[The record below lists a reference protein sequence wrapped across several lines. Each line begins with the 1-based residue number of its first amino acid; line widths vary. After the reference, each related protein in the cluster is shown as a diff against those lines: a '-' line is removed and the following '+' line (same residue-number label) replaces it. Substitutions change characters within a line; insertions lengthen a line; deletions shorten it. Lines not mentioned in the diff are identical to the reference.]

1 MICKLCGDKKVVC
14 TMIGS
19 YGVQSGPCPNC
30 TDYVH
35 KHYERELES
44 VINNDR
50 QRRVTQR
57 TGSC

>member
-1 MICKLCGDKKVVC
+1 MICKLCGDKKVVY
-14 TMIGS
+14 TMIDS

-44 VINNDR
+44 VINHE
-50 QRRVTQR
+50 QRRITPS
-57 TGSC
+57 GSGC